1 MTLSEYLDVQKK
13 DAVYAFNNVGKF
25 PIGVLSAD
33 DFPSCLKDKTKIEYD
48 LRVRKNRAFTRTFD
62 NKVEYWVHI
71 SHQGYRNSFLNF
83 LVKNYNLDKKVITAD
98 WNADHIL
105 NKAYAQKFGVK
116 YVRMC
121 LLCKDQNQS
130 YGRKFEKNMM
140 KMKQNKRNIFLMDF
154 LCAMKVLG
162 VPIPEN
168 ANDYAINKSNIVK
181 SLQYMG
187 VGFKGGVAE
196 EELDEYF
203 SWWNIL

>member
-1 MTLSEYLDVQKK
+1 MTLSEYLDYQQN
-13 DAVYAFNNVGKF
+13 DAVYAFNNNGKF
-25 PIGVLSAD
+25 PVGVLSPQH
-33 DFPSCLKDKTKIEYD
+33 FPSCLKNNTKIEYD
-48 LRVRKNRAFTRTFD
+48 LRVRKNRAFIRTYD

-71 SHQGYRNSFLNF
+71 SHLGYRESFLNF
-83 LVKNYNLDKKVITAD
+83 LVKHYYLDKKVITAD

-105 NKAYAQKFGVK
+105 NKAYAEKFGVK

-140 KMKQNKRNIFLMDF
+140 KMNQNKRNIFLMDF

-168 ANDYAINKSNIVK
+168 RNDYIIKKSNIVK
-181 SLQYMG
+181 SLEQMG
-187 VGFKGGVAE
+187 VDFKGGIGE

-203 SWWNIL
+203 KWWSIL